1 MQEEAKYGENP
12 ERKAPV
18 FHREGHERM
27 RSKMPTFAAIDIG
40 SNSVRLAIAAVQKH
54 RLKVLFE
61 DREVTRLG
69 ASVFE
74 TGVISPDAMANTIKT
89 LKRFQRSVQTHVVD
103 RVRVVATS
111 AVRDARNS
119 EAFRAWVKSATG
131 WTVEVISGLEE
142 GRLIHLGIVNREPG
156 AQGKCLLIDLG
167 GGSCEVTVS
176 DHGRI
181 QQMVSLPLGAVRL
194 QSEFLRVDP
203 PGKQDIARLRKFID
217 RELGRA
223 ERKLGHPKVRL
234 VIATS
239 GTAAALAEASNA
251 LELGLER
258 KGASVISGSRAAK
271 KAAVKRVKLLEAETP
286 AVRKM
291 ADRLLKLNH
300 AQRSAVVGI
309 GPRRA
314 EIIAGGAQ
322 VFAALLERMNL
333 KGYRFS
339 RMGLRD
345 GVLAQMLADSDVRA
359 SAHRTMEAERWEG
372 VLEVCRRYGVD
383 PRKAEPE
390 REHCVQLF
398 DQLRAVHR
406 LPDEYRLWLQ
416 AAAMMREVGK
426 YMNHQG
432 HHRHT
437 QYIIAHSEIFG
448 FSTAQRAIVAAIA
461 RYLGKSRPEP
471 MDRPMRFVPVEE
483 HGNIQRAVVLLRLAE
498 ALNQDRVTAAVK
510 VRTRIYAK
518 RVVLELIPARG
529 GAELEQWSLKKE
541 SGYFREVFDRELLVE
556 VV

>member
-1 MQEEAKYGENP
+1 
-12 ERKAPV
+12 
-18 FHREGHERM
+18 
-27 RSKMPTFAAIDIG
+27 MPTFAAIDIG
-40 SNSVRLAIAAVQKH
+40 SNSCRLAIASVQAH
-54 RLKVLFE
+54 RLKTLVE

-69 ASVFE
+69 ESVFE
-74 TGVISPDAMANTIKT
+74 TGVISPEAMANTIRT
-89 LKRFQRSVQTHVVD
+89 LKRFQKAVQGQVVD
-103 RVRVVATS
+103 KVRVVATS

-142 GRLIHLGIVNREPG
+142 GRLIHLGVVTHEAG
-156 AQGKCLLIDLG
+156 AQGRCLMIDLG

-203 PGKQDIARLRKFID
+203 PGKEDVARLRKFID

-223 ERKLGHPKVRL
+223 QRKLGQPKVDL

-239 GTAAALAEASNA
+239 GTAAALAEASNS
-251 LELGLER
+251 LELGLE
-258 KGASVISGSRAAK
+258 KKKAKAPVGKTAAK
-271 KAAVKRVKLLEAETP
+271 KTSVKRVEILLADTA

-291 ADRLLKLNH
+291 ADRLLKLNN
-300 AQRSAVVGI
+300 AQRAAIAGI
-309 GPRRA
+309 GPRRS

-322 VFAALLERMNL
+322 VFAALLERMHL
-333 KGYRFS
+333 KGYRYS
-339 RMGLRD
+339 RLGLRD
-345 GVLAQMLADSDVRA
+345 GVLAQMLADTDVRT

-383 PRKAEPE
+383 PRKVEPE
-390 REHCVQLF
+390 REHAVQLF
-398 DQLRAVHR
+398 DQLQAVHQ
-406 LPDEYRLWLQ
+406 LPLEYRLWLQ
-416 AAAMMREVGK
+416 AAAMMQEVGK

-432 HHRHT
+432 HNRHT

-448 FSTAQRAIVAAIA
+448 FTPVQRAIVAAIA
-461 RYLGKSRPEP
+461 RYMGKSRPEP
-471 MDRPMRFVPVEE
+471 MDRPMRYVPVEE
-483 HGNIQRAVVLLRLAE
+483 QAHVQSAVVLLRLAE
-498 ALNQDRVTAAVK
+498 ALNQDRATAAVR
-510 VRTRIYAK
+510 VRTRVYPK

-529 GAELEQWSLKKE
+529 RAELEQWSLKKE
-541 SGYFREVFDRELLVE
+541 AGYFREVFRRELLIE